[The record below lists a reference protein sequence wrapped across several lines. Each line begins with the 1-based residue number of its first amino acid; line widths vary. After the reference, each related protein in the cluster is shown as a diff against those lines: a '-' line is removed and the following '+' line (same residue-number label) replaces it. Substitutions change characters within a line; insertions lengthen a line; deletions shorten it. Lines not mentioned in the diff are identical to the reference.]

1 MKIRLNGEAKELP
14 EGTTIEAL
22 LNLLSIKAQGI
33 AIEVNREIV
42 PKRLF
47 GATALEEGDAVEIV
61 RMVGG
66 G

>member
-1 MKIRLNGEAKELP
+1 MKIKINGDIKELKD
-14 EGTTIEAL
+14 GSTIEEL
-22 LNLLSIKAQGI
+22 LEELSIKPVGMAL
-33 AIEVNREIV
+33 EVNKEIV

-47 GATALEEGDAVEIV
+47 GATALKEGDAVEIV

>member
-1 MKIRLNGEAKELP
+1 MKIRLNGEIREV
-14 EGTTIEAL
+14 EDGMTIQSL
-22 LNLLSIKAQGI
+22 LDSLSIKAQGI
-33 AIEVNREIV
+33 AIDVNREIV

-47 GATALEEGDAVEIV
+47 GETALKDGDAVEIV